1 MTGPPRNHVRSSVI
15 FGCHCTYNP
24 TLVPR
29 GMWRPTYQTS
39 RPFHSHVHE
48 TEFKHESADDDGSE
62 TDGSLFGWEEEAT
75 LLSDLLEEE

>member
-1 MTGPPRNHVRSSVI
+1 
-15 FGCHCTYNP
+15 
-24 TLVPR
+24 
-29 GMWRPTYQTS
+29 MWRPTYQTS